1 MDRCAPGIDV
11 DLTISLLIPK
21 RGCEEMGIR
30 DRDIP
35 GIEGAEQTEQGR
47 FKLDFRESP
56 PEKASFWE
64 SFGLKELK
72 LSPETFPGSVWCF

>member
-1 MDRCAPGIDV
+1 M
-11 DLTISLLIPK
+11 
-21 RGCEEMGIR
+21 R

-47 FKLDFRESP
+47 FKLDFREFP
-56 PEKASFWE
+56 PKTASFWE
-64 SFGLKELK
+64 SVGLKELK